1 MRTRGIFG
9 ALVLSLTMLT
19 VQADVRAGEVAT
31 PLQRAKKLS
40 ASKSKTER
48 IKALRWLKLLAVP
61 GTSSGDEATYRYA
74 ELCLRFHAQGER
86 AALGEAK
93 QAFANLG
100 SKAGSRWGLRGK
112 IGLWRV
118 LALEGKRAEAVKNLD
133 RFLGR
138 QTKCERAVEAG
149 YFLGCIYARKR
160 DDRAELRNAQRAFSY
175 ALALYKSVG
184 KYRPPVISAKEI
196 AARLAGV
203 KRRLWELAAGKLKVL
218 FEKAEK
224 LRKGK
229 KYDAAIKTY
238 RQIRREFP
246 GHDLTEL
253 SGLRISQCYF
263 SKKQLKRAVIEAREF
278 VARDPLGAYRGHAH
292 LLIGD
297 IHLEHF
303 FDVAGCESEFRRIL
317 DPTKSKSQPHW
328 INPERRKLIAYR
340 KLDPKKTPPA
350 KTPHKTWKGVLHS
363 AHERV
368 GILEYLRRDYKKAAA
383 HFTTSAKLKPDHS
396 YGKHQGQG
404 MADLV
409 DRMRLKRE
417 IIPANMLA
425 QRAERPKLV
434 LLLASL
440 YMCGWRDDRALGL
453 LRRVAGGEFKEAS
466 LNQKAYA
473 HVKIAEGLF
482 YKRKDKEAI
491 KVLKLFLKKPYN
503 RTLFT
508 ARALLQLSVVTN
520 RHGDWKE
527 SLTYLVQCHARF
539 PNTRWGKDSLYQHAF
554 ALYVKDHLHEAL
566 RLFKDYVAKY
576 PNSFPVKQG
585 HAAEF
590 IRRINK
596 DLAEEKKLGLKD
608 RKR

>member
-9 ALVLSLTMLT
+9 ALILSLTMLT
-19 VQADVRAGEVAT
+19 VQVDVRAGEAAS
-31 PLQRAKKLS
+31 PLERAKKLS
-40 ASKSKTER
+40 ASKSKAER

-61 GTSSGDEATYRYA
+61 GTTGGDEATYRYA

-86 AALGEAK
+86 AALGQARK
-93 QAFANLG
+93 AFADLG

-118 LALEGKRAEAVKNLD
+118 LALEGKRAEAIKGLD

-138 QTKCERAVEAG
+138 QTKCERAVEAA
-149 YFLGCIYARKR
+149 YFLGCIYAQKR
-160 DDRAELRNAQRAFSY
+160 DDPAELRNAQRAFSY

-196 AARLAGV
+196 AAKLAGV

-224 LRKGK
+224 LRKAK
-229 KYDAAIKTY
+229 KYDAAISVY
-238 RQIRREFP
+238 RQIRKEFP

-253 SGLRISQCYF
+253 SGLRIAQCYF
-263 SKKQLKRAVIEAREF
+263 SRKQLKRAVIEAREF

-368 GILEYLRRDYKKAAA
+368 GILEYIRRKFAVAAR
-383 HFTTSAKLKPDHS
+383 HFAASAKLKPISGFYAGDPTV
-396 YGKHQGQG
+396 G
-404 MADLV
+404 MAEVAELCRKKKMPLDEAL
-409 DRMRLKRE
+409 
-417 IIPANMLA
+417 LA
-425 QRAERPKLV
+425 QGDERTRLV
-434 LLLASL
+434 LFLGAV
-440 YMCGWRDDRALGL
+440 YMKGWKDDRAMKLFE
-453 LRRVAGGEFKEAS
+453 RVYRNESKKAT
-466 LNQKAYA
+466 LNQRGYARTRMAAGLQYRGKYDKAMSIYA
-473 HVKIAEGLF
+473 EF
-482 YKRKDKEAI
+482 N
-491 KVLKLFLKKPYN
+491 KKPLSRSIY
-503 RTLFT
+503 
-508 ARALLQLSVVTN
+508 AADALLQRAATESKMG
-520 RHGDWKE
+520 RPWKAIALFE
-527 SLTYLVQCHARF
+527 QCM
-539 PNTRWGKDSLYQHAF
+539 
-554 ALYVKDHLHEAL
+554 
-566 RLFKDYVAKY
+566 AKY
-576 PNSFPVKQG
+576 PNTFWG
-585 HAAEF
+585 EHAAYQRAFFSYCLEEP
-590 IRRINK
+590 RIARDWCK
-596 DLAEEKKLGLKD
+596 RALATYPKSKWSKRCRQWIAVLKKKKLGSRNVGG
-608 RKR
+608 RK